1 MFTTT
6 LYCLRADSIS
16 RRRASVVAASREASV
31 WCLSELRPLRQSIHP
46 VACIVCRRAAHAS
59 LRCGALGTERRGA
72 AAYRSS
78 SSSWAPHCVLARMAL
93 GMRAHAPPCARA
105 TPAGWPVARG
115 RRAPPS
121 QRVVEHT
128 LCLASTPSP
137 AGPMGQLRPR
147 DVSDTLDV
155 DPFSPVSSFCSTT
168 LQAVSPTD
176 TLRAVLP
183 MFKTF
188 TGLPVV
194 DASGLPVG
202 VISDKD
208 VALFMKS
215 GSGDAAL
222 DTAVSSVMSA
232 PAVTIRE
239 DSPLA
244 YAAGKML
251 QFKVHRLVVRCQMQ
265 RDGFCFVTD
274 TALRSGGRP
283 RGQGCRHADADG
295 CVPAS
300 SAGCPQV

>member
-1 MFTTT
+1 
-6 LYCLRADSIS
+6 
-16 RRRASVVAASREASV
+16 
-31 WCLSELRPLRQSIHP
+31 
-46 VACIVCRRAAHAS
+46 
-59 LRCGALGTERRGA
+59 
-72 AAYRSS
+72 
-78 SSSWAPHCVLARMAL
+78 
-93 GMRAHAPPCARA
+93 
-105 TPAGWPVARG
+105 
-115 RRAPPS
+115 
-121 QRVVEHT
+121 
-128 LCLASTPSP
+128 
-137 AGPMGQLRPR
+137 MGQLRPR

-244 YAAGKML
+244 YAAGQML

-265 RDGFCFVTD
+265 PDGSCFVTD
-274 TALRSGGRP
+274 TAPAYQVVDHEGKAVAMLTRTDVFRPLVPDVRKSDASFYAKVETMAAQAKASGT
-283 RGQGCRHADADG
+283 
-295 CVPAS
+295 VAS
-300 SAGCPQV
+300 SRMGATLDKLKGEIKKP